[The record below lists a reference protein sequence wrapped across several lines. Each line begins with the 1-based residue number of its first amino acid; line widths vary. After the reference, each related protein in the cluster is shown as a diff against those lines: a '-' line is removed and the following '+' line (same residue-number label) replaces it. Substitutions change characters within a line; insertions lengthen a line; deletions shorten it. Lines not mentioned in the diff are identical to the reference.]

1 MAIFNSYVKLPEG
14 SPKVFF
20 SCCLH
25 ACQMFPSSSQASSRP
40 ACRLKAPLVQVG
52 SCSSWHWEFWC
63 ETSCKLTSWEE
74 LGYFFMDMIWLVMTL
89 TKNND
94 LSSGPRFFIDHTQLK
109 LPLCSKNSIGSLKF
123 SPQGCSPSHT
133 LRLWMKRS
141 VFPQL
146 EWFRTYRFN
155 M

>member
-1 MAIFNSYVKLPEG
+1 MLNYQRVVLRFFFHAACTPAKCFHPHPRPVVDQLAASRLHWSKWVAAPVDIGNSGVKQVA
-14 SPKVFF
+14 S
-20 SCCLH
+20 LH
-25 ACQMFPSSSQASSRP
+25 
-40 ACRLKAPLVQVG
+40 LGK
-52 SCSSWHWEFWC
+52 
-63 ETSCKLTSWEE
+63 E

-133 LRLWMKRS
+133 LRLWMRRS